1 MNLFEKE
8 ERALFRH
15 KNIVLTRKYR
25 GERRRRR
32 EKHHCCNDHGKYIVG
47 NSLSTRNLCPNT
59 RGALMQRLWNKR
71 YIGLSMKNV
80 CTECV

>member
-1 MNLFEKE
+1 MDLLDKE
-8 ERALFRH
+8 ERAN

-32 EKHHCCNDHGKYIVG
+32 EKHHCCNDHGKFIVG
-47 NSLSTRNLCPNT
+47 NSLSTRNLCI

-71 YIGLSMKNV
+71 YIRLSMKNF
-80 CTECV
+80 CMEC